1 VSYFTLMAFSG
12 RAAVPRPREGLG
24 IDPDQVVNALRE
36 AFVREFGNP
45 GRLPQRAILF
55 EAIRHRPTRRS
66 VVKGGSPDVGN
77 WHRSDEVITI
87 ERVGSL
93 VFSGPACNGA
103 NGRGWL

>member
-1 VSYFTLMAFSG
+1 MSYFTLVAFSG

-24 IDPDQVVNALRE
+24 VDPDQVVNALRE

-77 WHRSDEVITI
+77 WQCALKARII
-87 ERVGSL
+87 
-93 VFSGPACNGA
+93 SGGGFHPDNC
-103 NGRGWL
+103 R